1 MLVCAGAKSRNLR
14 RGVKEVVKGI
24 KKSEKGVV
32 ILAGNISPIDIL
44 THIPLLCEESKIPYV
59 YVNSKEELGES
70 SGTKRPTSCMM
81 VVKKG
86 AKSKGED
93 DKEKSEEWKQLFNEI
108 ESEVRDLNSQIVF
121 N

>member
-1 MLVCAGAKSRNLR
+1 
-14 RGVKEVVKGI
+14 
-24 KKSEKGVV
+24 
-32 ILAGNISPIDIL
+32 
-44 THIPLLCEESKIPYV
+44 
-59 YVNSKEELGES
+59 
-70 SGTKRPTSCMM
+70 M